1 MGGAIQYEYDLE
13 VLVDPVKNADL
24 DIVFISATRTKGLQN
39 WTATADGND
48 VVWPRDFLG
57 TDIPRARISSYA
69 YHISD
74 WKEYD
79 EHAKDLSM
87 KLAELRAG
95 DTQPAPIVLVA
106 HSVSGLV
113 TAKVMSE
120 ETNIAQ
126 HVQGLAFFA
135 TPFQDPDGDA
145 PVSTLNAIIAKRCG
159 YSDDKTTREAYVLQD
174 LFENV
179 SRQNTAIDVAVFTE
193 FFGDT
198 ALVDDDI
205 VGKPKEKY
213 SVQSLPGEHDDICKF
228 GSRKGVYGVVRRAL
242 QRLVSP
248 IDRDTSIAV
257 LPGECTRDTYR
268 ASTSSA
274 EIENI
279 SGGIHLNNR
288 GTVTYWSGGAGTI
301 NFYQD

>member
-79 EHAKDLSM
+79 EHAKDLPV

-198 ALVDDDI
+198 AVRNNLSLPVVSQVDNLQLVDDDI

-242 QRLVSP
+242 QRLRGNP
-248 IDRDTSIAV
+248 F
-257 LPGECTRDTYR
+257 
-268 ASTSSA
+268 
-274 EIENI
+274 
-279 SGGIHLNNR
+279 NNR